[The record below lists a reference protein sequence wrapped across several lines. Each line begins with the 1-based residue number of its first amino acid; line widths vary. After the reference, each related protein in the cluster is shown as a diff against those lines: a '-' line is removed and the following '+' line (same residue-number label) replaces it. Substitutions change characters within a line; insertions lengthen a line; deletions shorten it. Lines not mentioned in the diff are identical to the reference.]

1 MRIGFV
7 VQRYGDDIAGG
18 AEAACRALAIRLAE
32 RGHLVEVLTSCATS
46 YVDWANVLRPGTAIE
61 HDVTVHRLPVVHG
74 RQQER
79 FAALSE
85 RTLNGR
91 YPPTWE
97 LQREWFLAQGPD
109 IAAEQWL
116 AANAERFDVM
126 VFFTYLYWPTVRGV
140 PAIAG
145 RVPIVIHPTAHDEP
159 PLRLSAIRPALRA
172 ADALVFL
179 TPEEEH
185 LVRSRLHLR
194 QPGAVIGIGVDPF
207 VRPPDAAIDAVGE
220 RYGLGDRLA
229 DGGWLLCLGRVD
241 PSKGTPELV
250 QWYGEFR
257 RRRSNRGLTT
267 SPLVLAGDPAHPIEP
282 IEGVHL
288 LGIVDDATK
297 AALIAGAS
305 VLVHPSYFESFSMVI
320 TEAWSAGVPVL
331 VQGRCDVL
339 AGQVARSGGGF
350 AYRGFAEFDAALG
363 RLLADAP
370 LRRSLGAAGA
380 TFTTSTLRWGR
391 LLDRYSELLSAVALG
406 TPHVL

>member
-7 VQRYGDDIAGG
+7 VQRYGDEIAGG
-18 AEAACRALAIRLAE
+18 AEAACRALAIRLAA
-32 RGHLVEVLTSCATS
+32 RGHHVEVLTSCAVS
-46 YVDWANVLRPGTAIE
+46 YVDWANVLPAGTSIE
-61 HDVTVHRLPVVHG
+61 HDVTVHRLPVTNG
-74 RQQER
+74 RQLER

-109 IAAEQWL
+109 IDAERWL
-116 AANAERFDVM
+116 IDNCDRFDVM

-179 TPEEEH
+179 TPEEEQ
-185 LVRSRLHLR
+185 LVRGRLHLR
-194 QPGAVIGIGVDPF
+194 QRGEVIGIGVEPF
-207 VRPPDAAIDAVGE
+207 VRPSDDEIAAVGQQ
-220 RYGLGDRLA
+220 YGLGDGYET
-229 DGGWLLCLGRVD
+229 GGWLLCLGRVD

-250 QWYGEFR
+250 QWYGQFR
-257 RRRSNRGLTT
+257 RRRVDRSLLTP
-267 SPLVLAGDPAHPIEP
+267 PLVLAGDPAHRLDVGD
-282 IEGVHL
+282 GVHMV
-288 LGIVDDATK
+288 GIVDDATK

-305 VLVHPSYFESFSMVI
+305 VLVHPSYFESFSMVV
-320 TEAWSAGVPVL
+320 TEAWSAGVPAL
-331 VQGRCDVL
+331 VQGRCEVL
-339 AGQVARSGGGF
+339 AGQAARSGGGF

-363 RLLADAP
+363 LLLADP
-370 LRRSLGAAGA
+370 ELRRSLGEAGVL
-380 TFTTSTLRWGR
+380 FTTTTLSWER
-391 LLDRYSELLSAVALG
+391 LLDRYVELLASVARG
-406 TPHVL
+406 SER